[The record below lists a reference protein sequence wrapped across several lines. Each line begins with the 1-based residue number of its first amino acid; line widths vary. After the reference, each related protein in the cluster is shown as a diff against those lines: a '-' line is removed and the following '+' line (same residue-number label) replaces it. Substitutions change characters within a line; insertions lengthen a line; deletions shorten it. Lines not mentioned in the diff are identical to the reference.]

1 MTARLEIFYFDAGG
15 GHRNAL
21 NCLRDVLAVR
31 HPEWEIVPVDLQML
45 LEPVDPVH
53 RMTARFAHPLH
64 RMLDPVMANLTFAP
78 VQSQSLYNSA
88 LRSGAT
94 YGFGAILPVLKM
106 FIRRNSPQ
114 IEELLCKRWSAL
126 PLTKPD
132 LVISVIPNFNGTIF
146 RALESAW
153 PAVPFVT
160 IMTDLAD
167 CPPRF
172 WMENQDQVVICGTET
187 AFRQALKTGFYEPR
201 KVFRVSG
208 MLLRREFYEAP
219 ERAKSLS
226 LQDLG
231 LSQGRITVL
240 VMFGGNGS
248 AVSRQIVARLR
259 LCRFKIQ
266 TIVMCGKNRD
276 LFERLQGEANCHPV
290 GYVANVGAYM
300 QLADIFVGKPGPGSI
315 SEAIQL
321 GCPVIV
327 ERNART
333 MPQERPNVQWIKE
346 TGVGVAVKN
355 FGKDVVAAVEQVIE
369 KLADYKTNIRRNV
382 PANRAVFEVA
392 EILDRV
398 LAENSAASTVARA
411 QKNNTLHGAETGVR
425 RRARVSLGPALG
437 EPQGH

>member
-1 MTARLEIFYFDAGG
+1 
-15 GHRNAL
+15 
-21 NCLRDVLAVR
+21 
-31 HPEWEIVPVDLQML
+31 VPVDLQQL
-45 LEPVDPVH
+45 LEPVDPIH
-53 RMTARFAHPLH
+53 RMTVRVARPLH
-64 RMLDPVMANLTFAP
+64 HMLDPMVANLTFAP
-78 VQSQSLYNSA
+78 VQLQSLYNSA
-88 LRSGAT
+88 LRSGLT

-106 FIRRNSPQ
+106 FIRKHSTQ
-114 IEELLCKRWSAL
+114 IETLLHKRWIAL
-126 PLTKPD
+126 QPTQPD
-132 LVISVIPNFNGTIF
+132 LVVSVIPNFNGAIF

-172 WMENQDQVVICGTET
+172 WMEDQNQIIICGTET
-187 AFRQALKTGFYEPR
+187 AFRQALKTGFYDPR
-201 KVFRVSG
+201 KVFKVSG
-208 MLLRREFYEAP
+208 MLLRREFYQAP
-219 ERAKSLS
+219 ERVEPLT

-231 LSQGRITVL
+231 LSPDRTTVL

-248 AVSRQIVARLR
+248 AVSRQIVDRLR
-259 LCRFKIQ
+259 LCRFNVQ

-290 GYVANVGAYM
+290 AYVANVGAYM
-300 QLADIFVGKPGPGSI
+300 RLADIFVGKPGPGSI

-333 MPQERPNVQWIKE
+333 MPQERPNVQWVKE
-346 TGVGVAVKN
+346 TGVGVAVKS
-355 FGKDVVAAVEQVIE
+355 FRKDVVAAVEQVIK
-369 KLADYKTNIRRNV
+369 KLADYKVNIRRNV

-398 LAENSAASTVARA
+398 LAENAGASAVARA
-411 QKNNTLHGAETGVR
+411 SLHRADKGVR
-425 RRARVSLGPALG
+425 RGASASLSPALG
-437 EPQGH
+437 EPRGH